1 MATRINNV
9 SSAVRTI
16 SHWNNQVIIIHM
28 LDISSAVSH
37 ARETENGLPHLSEIV
52 YRRFKLIVLLDI
64 E

>member
-1 MATRINNV
+1 MTTRINNV

-16 SHWNNQVIIIHM
+16 SCWDNQVTIIHM
-28 LDISSAVSH
+28 LVTSSAVLH
-37 ARETENGLPHLSEIV
+37 ARETENGLPHLSENV